1 VRTLVVM
8 PTYNEA
14 ENIEEM
20 LPLVRRTMPDAGI
33 LVVDDN
39 SPDGTADL
47 AEKVGQELGSI
58 EVLRR
63 AGKAGLGSAYRAG
76 FRHGLAQGFDAFVE
90 MDSDFSHDPL
100 ALPSLVREAEAG
112 ADLVIGSRYVP
123 GGSMPDWSWHR
134 KALSK
139 WGNLYAR
146 VVLGLGVRD
155 ATAGYRVYRRAA
167 LEAIDLES
175 IRADGY
181 GFQIEMAYQVRR
193 NGGTIVEV
201 PISFV
206 DRVRGTSK
214 MSLRIPIEALVLV
227 TWWGIRD
234 RIFRRGRKRP
244 RSRAA

>member
-14 ENIEEM
+14 ENIEDV
-20 LPLVRRTMPDAGI
+20 LGLVRRAVPEASI

-47 AEKVGQELGSI
+47 AEKAGAEIGSI

-90 MDSDFSHDPL
+90 MDSDLQHDPL
-100 ALPSLVREAEAG
+100 ALPGLVGAAEDG
-112 ADLVIGSRYVP
+112 ADLVIGSRYIP
-123 GGSMPDWSWHR
+123 GGSIPDWKWHR
-134 KALSK
+134 RALSK
-139 WGNLYAR
+139 WGNRYAGF
-146 VVLGLGVRD
+146 VLGLPVHD
-155 ATAGYRVYRRAA
+155 ATAGFRVYRRGA
-167 LEAIDLES
+167 LEQIDLES

-181 GFQIEMAYQVRR
+181 GFQIEMAYQVMR
-193 NGGTIVEV
+193 NGGRIVEV
-201 PISFV
+201 PIAFS

-227 TWWGIRD
+227 TWWAVRD
-234 RIFRRGRKRP
+234 RIFRRGRKRAP
-244 RSRAA
+244 Q